1 MHLWRL
7 RGRDLPLGSRCL
19 VMGIVNVTPDSFF
32 DGGRFLQTD
41 AAIAHGLELVHQG
54 ADLLDIG
61 GESTRPGS
69 HPVALDE
76 ELQRVGPVVT
86 ALAQQTTVAI
96 SVDTS
101 KAEVAAAC
109 LQAGAH
115 LVNDVTRLA
124 GAADMSD
131 VGRDFCARGLVLPTP
146 RPART

>member
-7 RGRDLPLGSRCL
+7 RGRDLPVGSRCV

-76 ELQRVGPVVT
+76 ELQRVGPAVT
-86 ALAQQTTVAI
+86 ALAHQTTVAI
-96 SVDTS
+96 SVDTP
-101 KAEVAAAC
+101 KAEAPAAC
-109 LQAGAH
+109 LQAGRRPP
-115 LVNDVTRLA
+115 NGVTRRT
-124 GAADMSD
+124 GAAAHAAVS
-131 VGRDFCARGLVLPTP
+131 RRF
-146 RPART
+146 RP